1 MAAPAP
7 LSPLAPKTYPALPP
21 IAGVR
26 FATIAAGV
34 RYSGR
39 TDVMMALFDR
49 PASVAGVFTRS
60 KCPSAPVD
68 WCREHLNGGKARAL
82 IVNSGNA
89 NAFTG
94 GVGAAAVAHVAE
106 AAAKA
111 IGAAPNEIF
120 MASTGVIGEPL
131 DATRITRVIDTLIAD
146 AREDTLLAAAKA
158 IMTTDTYPKIAT
170 ARVKLGDG
178 EVVINGIAKGA
189 GMIAPDMAT
198 MLAYVFTDAAI
209 APRALQAMLSKSVE
223 RSFNAITVDSDTST
237 SDTLMV
243 FATGA
248 AKNATPIEDAADP
261 RAAEFRRAL
270 DKLLRNL
277 AHQVVRD
284 GEGAR
289 KFITVKVEG
298 AATRKAAK
306 RIALSIANSPLV
318 KTACGGRGRQLGSRG
333 HGGRQGGREGRARQA
348 RHLLR
353 QDPRRPPRLA
363 RSRLRRSGDIRLY
376 EAGLDRDHR
385 RSRHRPRARDGVDL
399 RSHEGICRDQWRLSL
414 VKLVLVVAAALID
427 ADGRVLLAQRP
438 KGKALE
444 GLWEFPGGKVDAGEG
459 PEDALIRELMEELG
473 ITVKADC
480 LAPLTF
486 ASHAYPDFHL
496 LMPLYVCRRWEG
508 FVQPLDGQALKW
520 VRPKDL
526 RSYPMPPA
534 DVPLLPHL
542 EELLG

>member
-34 RYSGR
+34 RYAGR

-49 PASVAGVFTRS
+49 PVTVAGVFTRS

-68 WCREHLNGGKARAL
+68 WCRGHLKGGKARAL

-94 GVGAAAVAHVAE
+94 GVGAAAVEHVAE

-111 IGAAPNEIF
+111 IGATPNEIF

-131 DATRITRVIDTLIAD
+131 DAARITRVLDALVAD
-146 AREDTLLAAAKA
+146 AQNDALLAAAKA

-209 APRALQAMLSKSVE
+209 APGVLQAMLSKSVE

-237 SDTLMV
+237 SDTLMI

-248 AKNATPIEDAADP
+248 AERAPPIEDAADP

-306 RIALSIANSPLV
+306 RIAFSIANSPLV
-318 KTACGGRGRQLGSRG
+318 KTACGGEDANWGRVVMAVGKAGEKAERDKLDIFFGKIRVAHAGQRDATYDEAAASAYMKRDSIEITADLGIGRGRATVWTCDLTKEYVAING
-333 HGGRQGGREGRARQA
+333 
-348 RHLLR
+348 
-353 QDPRRPPRLA
+353 DY
-363 RSRLRRSGDIRLY
+363 RS
-376 EAGLDRDHR
+376 
-385 RSRHRPRARDGVDL
+385 
-399 RSHEGICRDQWRLSL
+399 
-414 VKLVLVVAAALID
+414 
-427 ADGRVLLAQRP
+427 
-438 KGKALE
+438 
-444 GLWEFPGGKVDAGEG
+444 
-459 PEDALIRELMEELG
+459 
-473 ITVKADC
+473 
-480 LAPLTF
+480 
-486 ASHAYPDFHL
+486 
-496 LMPLYVCRRWEG
+496 
-508 FVQPLDGQALKW
+508 
-520 VRPKDL
+520 
-526 RSYPMPPA
+526 
-534 DVPLLPHL
+534 
-542 EELLG
+542 